1 LTALAVARTIGLVP
15 PESDHEAERE
25 ATVVEGTQLDTLS
38 DDELKRLLRTPLRR
52 DLAANRTLFSRD
64 LTASEAAGAEAAG
77 AVSYNLVSV
86 FARMAP
92 HHKMRL
98 VSVLMGMGEIVA
110 VTGDGVN
117 DAPALQKADI
127 GIAMGLAGTDVA
139 KETADMI
146 LLDDNFVTIVNAIE
160 EGRTVYANIRKFVTY
175 VLASNV
181 PEVVPYLGFGLFSIP
196 LALTI
201 PQILVVDLGTDM
213 VPALALGAE
222 RPHPGIME
230 LPPRPRNERLLSL
243 PLLLRSY
250 TFLGL
255 IEAGIAMAAFF
266 WFLFSN
272 GWTWGTPLAW
282 ADPLYRQATAVT
294 LAAIVVSQVANV
306 FACRSERVSMFRL
319 GFFSNPFIFGGIA
332 VELILLALIIYTPL
346 GQLIFGTGS
355 LPAWVWPPMILGAAG
370 LLLAEEVRKL
380 VVGRCVS
387 ATHAHRRSLLG
398 GRA

>member
-1 LTALAVARTIGLVP
+1 
-15 PESDHEAERE
+15 
-25 ATVVEGTQLDTLS
+25 
-38 DDELKRLLRTPLRR
+38 
-52 DLAANRTLFSRD
+52 
-64 LTASEAAGAEAAG
+64 
-77 AVSYNLVSV
+77 
-86 FARMAP
+86 
-92 HHKMRL
+92 
-98 VSVLMGMGEIVA
+98 
-110 VTGDGVN
+110 
-117 DAPALQKADI
+117 
-127 GIAMGLAGTDVA
+127 
-139 KETADMI
+139 
-146 LLDDNFVTIVNAIE
+146 
-160 EGRTVYANIRKFVTY
+160 
-175 VLASNV
+175 
-181 PEVVPYLGFGLFSIP
+181 
-196 LALTI
+196 LTI

-306 FACRSERVSMFRL
+306 FACRSERVSAFRL
-319 GFFSNPFIFGGIA
+319 GFFSNPFILWGIG
-332 VELILLALIIYTPL
+332 VELTLLALIIYTPL

-387 ATHAHRRSLLG
+387 ATHAHPRSLLG